1 MAAFLTNPYGLT
13 GAFIGLFVYPYAVGA
28 YVEGRPAWLAV
39 PMTYG
44 VMTAMTLANDEF
56 IWGDIFF
63 PGTFGVMFFLGGRA
77 VRSRS
82 RLDRGAARGGAAR
95 DGGARGRGRAA
106 RWPTSAAG
114 SRARCT
120 TSWRTPSR

>member
-1 MAAFLTNPYGLT
+1 
-13 GAFIGLFVYPYAVGA
+13 
-28 YVEGRPAWLAV
+28 
-39 PMTYG
+39 
-44 VMTAMTLANDEF
+44 MTAMTLANDEF

-82 RLDRGAARGGAAR
+82 RLTAELHEAALRATEEREAAARR
-95 DGGARGRGRAA
+95 A

-120 TSWRTPSR
+120 TSSRTPSR